1 MALTNIEL
9 YEQLKKDVSEES
21 ARMIAEG
28 FALAGDLTTKDD
40 FVAMK
45 DDFLVLKSDF
55 TELRSEFSALELR
68 LEQRF
73 SAFELRMEQRFSAFE
88 RRVMRWSLALV
99 LPLWGAVVAGLVK
112 IVIKI

>member
-40 FVAMK
+40 FVGIK
-45 DDFLVLKSDF
+45 DDFLALKSDF
-55 TELRSEFSALELR
+55 MELRSDFSALEG
-68 LEQRF
+68 RF
-73 SAFELRMEQRFSAFE
+73 VQFELRMEQRFSAFE
-88 RRVMRWSLALV
+88 RRVMKWSLALA
-99 LPLWGAVVAGLVK
+99 LPLWGAIVAGLVK